1 MTMQE
6 LRTKQLIIPD
16 ACFEAYDTF
25 KGIDKKLKTRKGMS
39 MYEHR
44 MEVRR
49 TLMKMDGGDFTLL
62 CYTFNLDDPEQK
74 DFIMM
79 YNEVQKERCGE
90 KSGGCTLF

>member
-1 MTMQE
+1 MTIHE

-16 ACFEAYDTF
+16 ACFEPYETF
-25 KGIDKKLKTRKGMS
+25 QGLDRRFKTRKGMS

-44 MEVRR
+44 MEVRKV
-49 TLMKMDGGDFTLL
+49 LMKMDGGNFTYL
-62 CYTFNLDDPEQK
+62 CYQFNLDDPEQK

-90 KSGGCTLF
+90 KSSGCTLF